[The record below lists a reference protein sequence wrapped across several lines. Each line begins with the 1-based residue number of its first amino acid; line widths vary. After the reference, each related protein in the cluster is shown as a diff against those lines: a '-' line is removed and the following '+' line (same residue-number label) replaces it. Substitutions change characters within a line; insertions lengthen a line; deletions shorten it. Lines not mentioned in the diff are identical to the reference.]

1 MALERLKIFP
11 EQDPKHPLE
20 TEADGS
26 ISVRFNPT
34 TYSIS
39 KSVSWEPSTSVGR
52 SGSSNDSKANAPTR
66 SFGGGGSRQ
75 LSLELFFDSTELP
88 VAQRD
93 VRLQTDL
100 IVQLTR
106 IKRDLENPRPPI
118 CRLHWGADRG
128 DFPFRGTVS
137 QLDQQFL
144 LFHES
149 GEPLR
154 AILKVVF
161 LEFLSLEDDQRETDP
176 ELTTR
181 IVRRGDTLASIAA
194 EAYRNPAAWRVIAL
208 ANRIENPLVLVPGT
222 KLTLPKDAT

>member
-20 TEADGS
+20 TEEDGS
-26 ISVRFNPT
+26 ITVRFNPT

-39 KSVSWEPSTSVGR
+39 KSVSWEPSTSAR
-52 SGSSNDSKANAPTR
+52 SGSSNDSRANAPTR

-88 VAQRD
+88 EVERD
-93 VRLQTDL
+93 VRLQTDR

-118 CRLHWGADRG
+118 CSLLWGIGRS

-149 GEPLR
+149 GDPLR
-154 AILKVVF
+154 ATLKVVF

-194 EAYRNPAAWRVIAL
+194 EAYRNPAAWRTIAL